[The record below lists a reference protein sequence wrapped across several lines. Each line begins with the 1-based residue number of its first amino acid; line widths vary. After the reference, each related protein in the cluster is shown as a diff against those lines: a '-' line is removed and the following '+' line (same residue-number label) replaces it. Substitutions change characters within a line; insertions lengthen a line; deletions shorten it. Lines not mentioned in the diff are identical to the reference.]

1 MTTKLLVGFLAIGIT
16 AAFGAKNT
24 FKVNLVQDS
33 VVDGKTVKAGT
44 YKVAV
49 ENGNAVMKSGKDSIE
64 LPAREVTESNKFN
77 STELTYTDKTTLHEI
92 GVGGTHTRIVF
103 DGAAPIHPGE

>member
-1 MTTKLLVGFLAIGIT
+1 MTTKLLLGFLAIGMT

-44 YKVAV
+44 YRIAV
-49 ENGNAVMKSGKDSIE
+49 ENGNALMKSGKDSIE

-77 STELTYTDKTTLHEI
+77 STELTYTDNTTLHEI
-92 GVGGTHTRIVF
+92 GVGGTHTKIIF
-103 DGAAPIHPGE
+103 GAATPARPTE

>member
-1 MTTKLLVGFLAIGIT
+1 MTTKLLVGFVAIGIT

-33 VVDGKTVKAGT
+33 VVDGKTIKAGT
-44 YKVAV
+44 YKIAV
-49 ENGNAVMKSGKDSIE
+49 ENGNAVMKSGKDSFD

-92 GVGGTHTRIVF
+92 GVVGTHTKIIF
-103 DGAAPIHPGE
+103 GGAAPMHSGE

>member
-1 MTTKLLVGFLAIGIT
+1 MTTKLLVGFLAIGMT

-44 YKVAV
+44 YRIAV
-49 ENGNAVMKSGKDSIE
+49 ENGNALMKSGKDSIE
-64 LPAREVTESNKFN
+64 LPAREVTEANKFN
-77 STELTYTDKTTLHEI
+77 STELTYTDKTTLREI
-92 GVGGTHTRIVF
+92 GLGGTHTRIIF
-103 DGAAPIHPGE
+103 DGAAPNASN